1 MQQMFH
7 AHNIKRTILKQK
19 HNTENSYYNN
29 NLSITP
35 DSDNQ
40 ASLNKNQ
47 TTNLLQNF
55 TLNYIKMNF
64 INRLNIADLS
74 VPNHSIYKIFPQ
86 YLEILYITAALKY

>member
-1 MQQMFH
+1 MQKMFH

-19 HNTENSYYNN
+19 HNTANSYHSN

-47 TTNLLQNF
+47 TTNLF
-55 TLNYIKMNF
+55 
-64 INRLNIADLS
+64 
-74 VPNHSIYKIFPQ
+74 
-86 YLEILYITAALKY
+86 